1 MSQLFLEPAA
11 YKQSVVAVPPIALNR
26 EGKIAREANC
36 RIMRHIADG
45 GIKTVLY
52 GGNANLYHFGA
63 EAYRE
68 AIVRLFAD
76 CPPELTLLFGI
87 GPDFGKAMDQTAD
100 ILKAEVQNVL
110 LLPMAFPSDPSGVEK
125 GIRLLADRFRF
136 PLVVY
141 IKRDRYLEP
150 RAVESLVSDGC
161 VSFVKYAVERE
172 DPENDAYLDEL
183 VAAIGENR
191 IASGMGET
199 PIANHIGKRQL
210 STFTS
215 GAVCIAPAASN
226 ELLHVLR
233 SDNEKGVD
241 ELIQP
246 FLEFERIRAELGGT
260 AVLHDGITLSGIAD
274 CGPLTPLVSN
284 LDRAGLEAIRPAIA
298 GLLAAEQQARTRAER
313 V

>member
-11 YKQSVVAVPPIALNR
+11 YRQSVVAVPPIALSR
-26 EGKIAREANC
+26 EGRIAGEANR

-63 EAYRE
+63 EGYRE
-68 AIVRLFAD
+68 AIASLFAD

-87 GPDFGKAMDQTAD
+87 GPDFGKAMDQSAD
-100 ILKAEVQNVL
+100 ILKAEVRNVL
-110 LLPMAFPSDPSGVEK
+110 LLPMAFPSDPSGVAK
-125 GIRLLADRFRF
+125 GIRLLSARLGF

-141 IKRDRYLEP
+141 IKRDRYLDP
-150 RAVESLVSDGC
+150 RALESLVSDGC

-172 DPENDAYLDEL
+172 GPENDAYLDEL
-183 VAAIGENR
+183 VAAVGENR

-199 PIANHIGKRQL
+199 PIENHIGVRQL

-226 ELLHVLR
+226 ELLHLLR
-233 SDNEKGVD
+233 SENGKGID
-241 ELIQP
+241 ELIKP
-246 FLEFERIRAELGGT
+246 FLKFERVRAKLGGT
-260 AVLHDGITLSGIAD
+260 AVLHDALTLSGIAD

-284 LDRAGLEAIRPAIA
+284 LDRAGLEAIRPAVA
-298 GLLAAEQQARTRAER
+298 GLLAAERHARMRAER